1 MPGVARHDRHD
12 RHGRALRVDG
22 DPRRR
27 PPDGYRV
34 RDRRRF
40 AALTR
45 QVVAELPDDLGRHLD
60 RAAVEVVDVPDA
72 SALRLV
78 GGDPADV
85 PLADLDLGGPGR
97 PRVLRVHRRPIEAR
111 ADRRADLV
119 AVLDLA
125 IRHAVQDALG
135 LPRDPDPDDDD

>member
-1 MPGVARHDRHD
+1 MRGVGRHD
-12 RHGRALRVDG
+12 RHGRALRADG

-40 AALTR
+40 AALAR
-45 QVVAELPDDLGRHLD
+45 RVVAELPDDLRHHLD
-60 RAAVEVVDVPDA
+60 RATVDVVDVPDA
-72 SALRLV
+72 RALRHV
-78 GGDPADV
+78 GSDPADV

-97 PRVLRVHRRPIEAR
+97 PRVLHVHRRPIEAR
-111 ADRRADLV
+111 ADRRSELI

-135 LPRDPDPDDDD
+135 LPRDPDPDD